1 MDYGMPPT
9 AELKPRARILLK
21 TLVERYIHDG
31 QPVGSR
37 TLARHAGLD
46 LSPASIRNIMSD
58 LEEGGFITSP
68 HTSAGRIPTPR
79 GYRLFVDSLLTVKP
93 LGDPDRNQIEAA
105 LRSNSPASD
114 PQRIITTAA
123 TLLSELTQFASII
136 AVSRRREPNFRQI
149 EFLRLSDARVLL
161 IIITEEGDVQNRI
174 LFTDRPYSQEQ
185 LTRAASHFNKHYAG
199 LTFEAV
205 RPRLQQEL
213 SGLRADISSLMALAV
228 EVGNETLNAAAQ
240 QYVVS
245 GESNLLHTPDLSY
258 NMERMR
264 ELFRLFEHRT
274 ELMQLLNLGH
284 HASGIQMFIG
294 AEAGVASLD
303 ECSVV
308 AAPYAVNGEVIGT
321 LSVIGPTRMAYERII
336 PIVDIT
342 SRLLSSALS
351 HP

>member
-1 MDYGMPPT
+1 MPPI

-37 TLARHAGLD
+37 TLARYAGLD

-58 LEEGGFITSP
+58 LEESGFITSP

-79 GYRLFVDSLLTVKP
+79 GYRLFVDTLLTVKP
-93 LGDPDRNQIEAA
+93 LGDPDRHQIESA
-105 LRSNSPASD
+105 LLSNHPASD

-123 TLLSELTQFASII
+123 TLLSELTQFASIVAI
-136 AVSRRREPNFRQI
+136 SRRREPSLRQI
-149 EFLRLSDARVLL
+149 EFLRLSDTRVLL
-161 IIITEEGDVQNRI
+161 IIITDEGDVQNRI
-174 LFTDRPYSQEQ
+174 LFTDRAYSQKQ
-185 LTRAASHFNKHYAG
+185 LTRAANYFNKHYAG

-213 SGLRADISSLMALAV
+213 SSLRADISTLMAQAV
-228 EVGNETLNAAAQ
+228 EVGNETLNTAGQ

-245 GESNLLHTPDLSY
+245 GEANLLHTPDLSY
-258 NMERMR
+258 NMDRMR

-284 HASGIQMFIG
+284 HANGIQLFIG
-294 AEAGVASLD
+294 AEAGVAPLD

-308 AAPYAVNGEVIGT
+308 AAPYTANGEVIGT

-342 SRLLSSALS
+342 SRLLSSALN